1 MSGSRLL
8 AFLIGCLVSGWVIAG
23 EPDTDRGKRLYKVC
37 AGCHGFSGEGN
48 ETVGAPSLA
57 GQETWYL
64 ARQIGN
70 YQHGIRGGNGDD
82 ALGVSMAMMAQA
94 LTSDEHK
101 ADVVAYIN
109 TLPRSTP
116 GAGGGDPARGE
127 SLYAPC
133 AACHGDRGQGNEAL
147 QAPALNLMPAW
158 YQVAQ
163 LKKFKDGARGRQ
175 PGDTYGA
182 QMAPMAAVLSD
193 ESAMEDVTAYIL
205 SLNE

>member
-1 MSGSRLL
+1 MSGPRLL
-8 AFLIGCLVSGWVIAG
+8 ALLIGCLVSGSVIAG
-23 EPDTDRGKRLYKVC
+23 EPDADRGKRLYKVC

-48 ETVGAPSLA
+48 EIVGAPSLA

-94 LTSDEHK
+94 LTSEEHS

-109 TLPRSTP
+109 TLPRPTP
-116 GAGGGDPARGE
+116 AAGAGDPARGA

-133 AACHGDRGQGNEAL
+133 VACHGEQGQGNEAL

-158 YQVAQ
+158 YQIAQ
-163 LKKFKDGARGRQ
+163 LKKFKGGSRGRQ

-182 QMAPMAAVLSD
+182 QMAPMAAVLSNEAD
-193 ESAMEDVTAYIL
+193 MADVTAYIL